1 MQVSKYDLVWV
12 QGFQNSSIPNM
23 HFSFNETVLQWQCQG
38 CFASILKTSAV
49 GLKTNQWIRCCHF
62 HRLFKGL
69 PVSKILANFLKVLLK
84 LKYFQFPF
92 ETASSNVIAIFD
104 INGSFT
110 F

>member
-1 MQVSKYDLVWV
+1 MQVNKYDLVWV

-23 HFSFNETVLQWQCQG
+23 HFSFNETV
-38 CFASILKTSAV
+38 SILKISAV

-84 LKYFQFPF
+84 LKYFQFLF